1 MYLGIDIEHSL
12 LLGWISYHCSVVQY
26 VIEFL
31 FIEQFFTDLYLFY
44 IIIGLRD
51 LNSKLFQIKSINLS
65 LLNVD
70 THLQTK
76 SSIFKCRFRFRFQLL
91 MHHKHKDV

>member
-1 MYLGIDIEHSL
+1 MYLEIDIEHSL

-31 FIEQFFTDLYLFY
+31 FIDKFFTDLYLFY

-76 SSIFKCRFRFRFQLL
+76 SSIFKC
-91 MHHKHKDV
+91 